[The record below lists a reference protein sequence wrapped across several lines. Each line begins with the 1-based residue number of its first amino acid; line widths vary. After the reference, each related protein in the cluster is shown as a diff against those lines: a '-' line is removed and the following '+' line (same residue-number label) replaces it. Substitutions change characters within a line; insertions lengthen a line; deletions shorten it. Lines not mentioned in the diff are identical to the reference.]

1 MASEYR
7 WGGRLCLSRNN
18 VQVIGEL
25 EPGLFSACCQ
35 NGLGTAKGTLAGGL
49 LVVGDPAL
57 PVSGFIPYFIDLG
70 VPRKKTVGHPTCL
83 GPLKT
88 SVRPLLDRV
97 VRRPRYIPPTSA
109 LLCET

>member
-1 MASEYR
+1 MVDLHPNPLICLGSDVSCVGHVAFDLIEFFSE
-7 WGGRLCLSRNN
+7 
-18 VQVIGEL
+18 
-25 EPGLFSACCQ
+25 
-35 NGLGTAKGTLAGGL
+35 
-49 LVVGDPAL
+49 VVGDPAL
-57 PVSGFIPYFIDLG
+57 PVSGFIPYFIELG

>member
-1 MASEYR
+1 M
-7 WGGRLCLSRNN
+7 GHLHPDPLICL
-18 VQVIGEL
+18 G
-25 EPGLFSACCQ
+25 PDFSCVGHAAFD
-35 NGLGTAKGTLAGGL
+35 LIDFFS

-88 SVRPLLDRV
+88 
-97 VRRPRYIPPTSA
+97 
-109 LLCET
+109 